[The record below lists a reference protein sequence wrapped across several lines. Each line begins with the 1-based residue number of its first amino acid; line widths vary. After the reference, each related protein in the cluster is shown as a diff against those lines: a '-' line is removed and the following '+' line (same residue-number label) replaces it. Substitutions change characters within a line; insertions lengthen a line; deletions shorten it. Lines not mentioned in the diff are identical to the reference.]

1 MLCRPLRAV
10 MVGRRYAIILPDRSS
25 IYCSLTKSH
34 SEQVSDHFCFFPSLF
49 NFIFSP
55 RNTTRKIKS
64 SPVGEPEEVTKCET
78 KKKKKRWQKIFHY
91 KTRACF
97 IALSSTRF
105 WRRSPLVYTLAL
117 SQTQA
122 LVRSRGTSFPIFDH
136 NASVIKMTLS
146 VSGFHVWTQ
155 IDDNYKSTGTVQHH

>member
-1 MLCRPLRAV
+1 MNAKRRGGLTCRFGDPRKENCDMLCRPLRAV

-25 IYCSLTKSH
+25 ICCSLTKSH

-78 KKKKKRWQKIFHY
+78 KKKKKKDGKKFFTIKLAPVLLHCPVPDSEGGLRSCIHSHCHK
-91 KTRACF
+91 
-97 IALSSTRF
+97 
-105 WRRSPLVYTLAL
+105 RRHL
-117 SQTQA
+117 
-122 LVRSRGTSFPIFDH
+122 
-136 NASVIKMTLS
+136 
-146 VSGFHVWTQ
+146 
-155 IDDNYKSTGTVQHH
+155 